1 VSRRDW
7 TLVVLLVLT
16 ALVSALAGHEEACLH
31 VRRAGAPF

>member
-16 ALVSALAGHEEACLH
+16 ALVSALAGH
-31 VRRAGAPF
+31 